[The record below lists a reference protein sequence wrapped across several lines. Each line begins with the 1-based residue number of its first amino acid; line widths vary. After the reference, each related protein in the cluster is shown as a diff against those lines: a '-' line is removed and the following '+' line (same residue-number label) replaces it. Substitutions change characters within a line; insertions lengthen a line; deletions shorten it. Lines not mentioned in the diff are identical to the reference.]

1 MLWDIIFR
9 SFYLD
14 PTRLRPDMIGIKS
27 AMPKTFLAQIAM
39 PFRWHSYQHRYKAGE
54 IDQDKLM

>member
-1 MLWDIIFR
+1 
-9 SFYLD
+9 
-14 PTRLRPDMIGIKS
+14 MIGIKS